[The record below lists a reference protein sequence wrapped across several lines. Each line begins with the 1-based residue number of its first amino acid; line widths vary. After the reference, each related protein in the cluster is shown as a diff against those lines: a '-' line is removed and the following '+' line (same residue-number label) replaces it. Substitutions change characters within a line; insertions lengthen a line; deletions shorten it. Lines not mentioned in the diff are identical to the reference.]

1 MGSHHVNIWLW
12 KMRAFCKNY
21 KNRQESHMIIWKGHG
36 GGFVIRAIA
45 FIAPDTN
52 GQNGLVIIAG
62 NDDTG

>member
-1 MGSHHVNIWLW
+1 
-12 KMRAFCKNY
+12 MRAFCKNY